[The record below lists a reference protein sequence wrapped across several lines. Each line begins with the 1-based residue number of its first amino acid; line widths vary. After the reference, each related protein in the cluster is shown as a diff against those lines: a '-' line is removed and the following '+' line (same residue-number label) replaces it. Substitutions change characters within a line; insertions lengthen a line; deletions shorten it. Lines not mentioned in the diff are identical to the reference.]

1 MRPVAEVRRLTQD
14 VIGRLY
20 DRGIKA
26 AVIACNTATSAAI
39 GPLRA
44 AGHVRAQLVREQDGK
59 RLVAGDHGRGDGR
72 AEHGAEGGDAPAH
85 ARDAAH
91 GRLEMLRM
99 PDTMAYPISFGDA
112 KRAYPWSV
120 LADFIR
126 IARAQYPQP
135 V

>member
-1 MRPVAEVRRLTQD
+1 MHLLYHIRRSFQVRRW
-14 VIGRLY
+14 
-20 DRGIKA
+20 
-26 AVIACNTATSAAI
+26 
-39 GPLRA
+39 RA